1 MKKIITIAWRNI
13 WRNRTRSSV
22 VIIAIMIGLVGG
34 IFLMSFGFGLQ
45 EGRIRSIIE
54 NQISHI
60 QIHTPAFLEDRY
72 TKDTLSQKTTLIN
85 TLDTLSNMKGYAM
98 RTLVGGM
105 ANSAKVASGVSIQG
119 IDPEAEAVVTQLPE
133 RIIEGAYFEGVRRN
147 PVVIGQKLAEKLKVK
162 LKKKIIL
169 TFQDKD
175 GDITSG
181 AFRIAGIYQSINSK
195 YDETNVFV
203 RAEDLQNILG
213 QAGQIHEVAIL
224 LESDQQTA
232 SLQQNLQKA
241 YPDYQ
246 VDSWKE
252 TSPDLRLI
260 ADSLGASLGIFM
272 SIIMLGLAFGIINT
286 MLMAVLERTR
296 ELGMLMSIGMNKRSI
311 FSMIML
317 ETFFLAMVGVP
328 IGLFIAFG
336 LVSYF
341 GSKGIDMS
349 AFSEGLN
356 EFGYANIAYTS
367 LDPGYYPQIAIM
379 VAITALLSAIYPA
392 LRALRLKPAEAVR
405 SL

>member
-13 WRNRTRSSV
+13 WRNRTRSMV
-22 VIIAIMIGLVGG
+22 VIAAIMIGLIGG
-34 IFLMSFGFGLQ
+34 IFLISFGFGMQ
-45 EGRIRSIIE
+45 EGRTRSIIE
-54 NQISHI
+54 TQISHI
-60 QIHTPAFLEDRY
+60 QIHTSTFLEDRY
-72 TKDTLSQKTTLIN
+72 TKDTLPEKADLIK
-85 TLDTLSNMKGYAM
+85 TLDTLSNMRGYSL

-105 ANSAKVASGVSIQG
+105 ANSAKAAGGVSIQG
-119 IDPEAEAVVTQLPE
+119 IDPAAEAVVTQLPD

-147 PVVIGQKLAEKLKVK
+147 PVVIGQKLAEKLKVS

-175 GDITSG
+175 GEITSG
-181 AFRIAGIYQSINSK
+181 AFRIAGIYKSVNSK

-203 RAEDLQNILG
+203 RARDLQKILG
-213 QAGQIHEVAIL
+213 QQGQIHEVAIL
-224 LESDQQTA
+224 LENDQNTLSLQKNLQTA
-232 SLQQNLQKA
+232 F
-241 YPDYQ
+241 PDYQ
-246 VDSWKE
+246 VDSWRE
-252 TSPDLRLI
+252 TSPDLKLV

-336 LVSYF
+336 LVTYF
-341 GSKGIDMS
+341 GKKGIDMS
-349 AFSEGLN
+349 SFSDGLN
-356 EFGYANIAYTS
+356 ELGFSNIAYTS
-367 LDPGYYPQIAIM
+367 LDPSYYTQIAIM

>member
-13 WRNRTRSSV
+13 WRNRTRSMV
-22 VIIAIMIGLVGG
+22 VIAAIMIGLIGG
-34 IFLMSFGFGLQ
+34 IFLISFGFGMQ
-45 EGRIRSIIE
+45 EGRTRSIIE
-54 NQISHI
+54 TQISHI
-60 QIHTPAFLEDRY
+60 QIHTSTFLEDRY
-72 TKDTLSQKTTLIN
+72 TKDTLPEKADLIK
-85 TLDTLSNMKGYAM
+85 TLDTLSNMRGYSL

-105 ANSAKVASGVSIQG
+105 ANSAKAAGGVSIQG
-119 IDPEAEAVVTQLPE
+119 IDPAAEAIVTQLPD

-147 PVVIGQKLAEKLKVK
+147 PVVIGQKLAEKLKVS

-175 GDITSG
+175 GEITSG
-181 AFRIAGIYQSINSK
+181 AFRIAGIYKSVNSK

-203 RAEDLQNILG
+203 RARDLQKILG
-213 QAGQIHEVAIL
+213 QQGQIHEVAIL
-224 LESDQQTA
+224 LENDQNTLSLQKNLQTA
-232 SLQQNLQKA
+232 F
-241 YPDYQ
+241 PDYL
-246 VDSWKE
+246 VDSWRE
-252 TSPDLRLI
+252 TSPDLKLV

-336 LVSYF
+336 LVTYF
-341 GSKGIDMS
+341 GKNGIDMS
-349 AFSEGLN
+349 SFSDGLN
-356 EFGYANIAYTS
+356 ELGFSNIAYTS
-367 LDPGYYPQIAIM
+367 LDPSYYTQIAIM

>member
-13 WRNRTRSSV
+13 WRNRTRSMV
-22 VIIAIMIGLVGG
+22 VIAAIMIGLIGG
-34 IFLMSFGFGLQ
+34 IFLISFGFGMQ
-45 EGRIRSIIE
+45 EGRTRSIIE
-54 NQISHI
+54 TQISHI
-60 QIHTPAFLEDRY
+60 QIHTSTFLEDRY
-72 TKDTLSQKTTLIN
+72 TKDTLPEKADLIK
-85 TLDTLSNMKGYAM
+85 TLDTLSNMRGYSL

-105 ANSAKVASGVSIQG
+105 ANSAKAAGGVTIQG
-119 IDPEAEAVVTQLPE
+119 IDPAAEAVVTQLPD

-147 PVVIGQKLAEKLKVK
+147 PVVIGQKLAEKLKVS

-175 GDITSG
+175 GEITSG
-181 AFRIAGIYQSINSK
+181 AFRIAGIYKSVNSK

-203 RAEDLQNILG
+203 RARDLQKILG
-213 QAGQIHEVAIL
+213 QQGQIHEVAIL
-224 LESDQQTA
+224 LENDQNTLSLQKNLQTA
-232 SLQQNLQKA
+232 F
-241 YPDYQ
+241 PDYQ
-246 VDSWKE
+246 VDSWRE
-252 TSPDLRLI
+252 TSPDLKLV

-336 LVSYF
+336 LVTYF
-341 GSKGIDMS
+341 GKKGIDMS
-349 AFSEGLN
+349 SFSDGLN
-356 EFGYANIAYTS
+356 ELGFSNIAYTS
-367 LDPGYYPQIAIM
+367 LDPSYYTQIAIM

>member
-22 VIIAIMIGLVGG
+22 VIIAIMIGLIGG
-34 IFLMSFGFGLQ
+34 IFLISFGFGMQ
-45 EGRIRSIIE
+45 EGRTRSIIE
-54 NQISHI
+54 TQISHI
-60 QIHTPAFLEDRY
+60 QIHTPTFLEDRY
-72 TKDTLSQKTTLIN
+72 TKDTLPQKADLVK
-85 TLDTLSNMKGYAM
+85 TLDTLSIMRGYSL

-105 ANSAKVASGVSIQG
+105 ANSAKAAGGVSIQG
-119 IDPEAEAVVTQLPE
+119 IDPAAEAVVTQLPD

-147 PVVIGQKLAEKLKVK
+147 PVLIGQKLAEKLKVS

-175 GDITSG
+175 GEITSG
-181 AFRIAGIYQSINSK
+181 AFRIAGIYKSINSK

-203 RAEDLQNILG
+203 RAQDLQKILG
-213 QAGQIHEVAIL
+213 QEGQIHEVAIL
-224 LESDQQTA
+224 LESDQHTFD
-232 SLQQNLQKA
+232 LQDNLQMA
-241 YPDYQ
+241 FTDYQ
-246 VDSWKE
+246 IDSWKE
-252 TSPDLRLI
+252 TSPDLKLI
-260 ADSLGASLGIFM
+260 AESLGASLGIFM

-317 ETFFLAMVGVP
+317 ETFFLSMVGVP

-341 GSKGIDMS
+341 GNVGIDMS
-349 AFSEGLN
+349 AFSDGLN
-356 EFGYANIAYTS
+356 DLGYSNIAYTS
-367 LDPGYYPQIAIM
+367 LDPSYYTQIAIM